1 MSRLDIAFYAEGP
14 EPIARTSCAG
24 MDDARRCI
32 EKALKEHAKGI
43 YTATTWGS
51 GPGPEDRFTCYYLN
65 SLGEVFTSSNP
76 LILSRAQA
84 FNLRRRPT
92 GPEPLTVELTA
103 KDRRRPGGLGRR
115 AGERR
120 HKGDRR
126 K

>member
-1 MSRLDIAFYAEGP
+1 MSRFEIAIYGESA
-14 EPIARTSCAG
+14 EPIAKAIFADAG
-24 MDDARRCI
+24 EARRCI
-32 EKALKEHAKGI
+32 EKCLKERRGRA
-43 YTATTWGS
+43 YTGTMWSSRS
-51 GPGPEDRFTCYYLN
+51 GPDSFTCFYIN
-65 SLGEVFTSSNP
+65 SRDEVFTSSNP

-103 KDRRRPGGLGRR
+103 KDRRRPGGGGRR